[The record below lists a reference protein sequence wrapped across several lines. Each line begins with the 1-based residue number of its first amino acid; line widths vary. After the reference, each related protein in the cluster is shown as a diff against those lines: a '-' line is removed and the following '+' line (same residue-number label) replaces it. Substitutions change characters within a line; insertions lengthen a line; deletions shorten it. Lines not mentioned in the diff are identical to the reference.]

1 MAKFGK
7 WVGLGL
13 GWALGG
19 PIGGILGLAV
29 GSIFDSGTTDT
40 TGKTRSVRSGTL
52 RGDYAASLIVLI
64 AAVMK
69 ADGRVMKSELD
80 YVKRY
85 FVSRFGEDTASEA
98 VVMLRDILKQEI
110 PLRDVTKQLSQ
121 RLDYSYRLEML
132 HFLFGIASADGSV
145 SDSEHTVINKISGY
159 MGISDSDFQSL
170 MAMFVSQTDASYKI
184 LEIEPTT
191 SDDEVKKAYRR
202 MAMKY
207 HPDKVSHLGE
217 DFKKVA
223 HEKFRKVQE
232 AYDQIKSKRGFN

>member
-1 MAKFGK
+1 M
-7 WVGLGL
+7 GLGL

-29 GSIFDSGTTDT
+29 GSIFDAGSVDT
-40 TGKTRSVRSGTL
+40 GIQRGDARSRTL
-52 RGDYAASLIVLI
+52 RGDYAASLLVLM

-69 ADGRVMKSELD
+69 ADGRVLKSELN

-85 FVSRFGEDTASEA
+85 FITRFGEDTASEA
-98 VVMLRDILKQEI
+98 VIMLRDILKQEI
-110 PLRDVTKQLSQ
+110 PLRDVAQQLSQ

-132 HFLFGIASADGSV
+132 HFLYGIASADAAV
-145 SDSEHTVINKISGY
+145 SDAENSVLNRIAGY
-159 MGISDSDFQSL
+159 MGISDTDFQSIR
-170 MAMFVSQTDASYKI
+170 AMFVSQSDAAYKI
-184 LEIEPTT
+184 LEIEPTVP
-191 SDDEVKKAYRR
+191 DEEVKKAYRR

-223 HEKFRKVQE
+223 HEKFRKVKE
-232 AYDQIKSKRGFN
+232 AYDQIKKERGFN

>member
-1 MAKFGK
+1 MTKFGK

-29 GSIFDSGTTDT
+29 GSIFDSGSNAVP
-40 TGKTRSVRSGTL
+40 GKGRDVRTKTL
-52 RGDYAASLIVLI
+52 RGDYAASLLVLI

-80 YVKRY
+80 YVRRY

-110 PLRDVTKQLSQ
+110 PLRDVTNQLSQ
-121 RLDYSYRLEML
+121 KLDYSYRLEML

-145 SDSEHTVINKISGY
+145 SDPENEVIHKISGY
-159 MGISDSDFQSL
+159 MAITGSDFESIR
-170 MAMFVSQTDASYKI
+170 AMFVSQTDASYRI
-184 LEIEPTT
+184 LEIEPVT
-191 SDDEVKKAYRR
+191 SDEDVKKAFRR

-223 HEKFRKVQE
+223 HEKFRKVQS
-232 AYDQIKSKRGFN
+232 AYDQIKKERGLN

>member
-29 GSIFDSGTTDT
+29 GSLFDSGSRVT
-40 TGKTRSVRSGTL
+40 TGQTGNIRSGTL
-52 RGDYAASLIVLI
+52 RGDYAASLLVLV
-64 AAVMK
+64 ASVMK
-69 ADGRVMKSELD
+69 ADGRIMKSELD
-80 YVKRY
+80 YVRNY
-85 FVSRFGEDTASEA
+85 FVSRFGDATASEA

-110 PLRDVTKQLSQ
+110 PLREVTQQLAQ

-132 HFLFGIASADGSV
+132 HFLFGIASADRTV
-145 SDSEHTVINKISGY
+145 SSNENDLIQRISGY
-159 MGISDSDFQSL
+159 MGISDSDFQSIR
-170 MAMFVSQTDASYKI
+170 AMFLGQTDASYKI
-184 LEIEPTT
+184 LEIDSSV
-191 SDDEVKKAYRR
+191 SDEEVKKAYRR

-217 DFKKVA
+217 DFKQVA
-223 HEKFRKVQE
+223 NEKFKKVKA
-232 AYDQIKSKRGFN
+232 AYDQIKKERGIN

>member
-1 MAKFGK
+1 M
-7 WVGLGL
+7 GLGL

-29 GSIFDSGTTDT
+29 GSIFDAGSVDT
-40 TGKTRSVRSGTL
+40 GIQRGDARSRTL
-52 RGDYAASLIVLI
+52 RGDYAASLLVLM

-69 ADGRVMKSELD
+69 ADGRVLKSELN

-85 FVSRFGEDTASEA
+85 FITRFGEDTASEA
-98 VVMLRDILKQEI
+98 VIMLRDILKQEI
-110 PLRDVTKQLSQ
+110 PLRDVAQQLSQ

-132 HFLFGIASADGSV
+132 HFLYGIASADEAV
-145 SDSEHTVINKISGY
+145 SDAENSVLNRIAGY
-159 MGISDSDFQSL
+159 MGISDTDFQSIR
-170 MAMFVSQTDASYKI
+170 AMFVSQSDAAYKI
-184 LEIEPTT
+184 LEIEPTVP
-191 SDDEVKKAYRR
+191 DEEVKKAYRR

-223 HEKFRKVQE
+223 HEKFRKVKE
-232 AYDQIKSKRGFN
+232 AYDQIKKERGFN